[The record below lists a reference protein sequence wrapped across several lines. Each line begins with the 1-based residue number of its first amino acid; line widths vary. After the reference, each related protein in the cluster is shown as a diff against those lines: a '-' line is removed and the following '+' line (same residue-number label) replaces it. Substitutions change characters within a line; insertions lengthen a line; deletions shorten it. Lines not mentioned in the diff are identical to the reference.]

1 MTRQAVIKRL
11 STFATLALML
21 AAGCATNVTV
31 KGDFPPPLSRPPPLH
46 GGLVLDDKFQSHVYQ
61 DEQNRK
67 LTFHLGAAQTAMLR
81 SLGGGLFTRT
91 SELGSLDKASGQD
104 LILVP
109 SVEEI
114 QVAMPFETQLKVFE
128 VWLKYNIAVY
138 DGKGEP
144 VADWIM
150 TAYGK
155 TPSRFLSSDEE
166 ALNQAA
172 IVALRDAG
180 ARLLLEFPRVPEV
193 QAWLQASRTVGAAP

>member
-1 MTRQAVIKRL
+1 MIKRL
-11 STFATLALML
+11 RIVATLALML

-31 KGDFPPPLSRPPPLH
+31 QGDFPAPLSRPLPLH
-46 GGLVLDDKFQSHVYQ
+46 GGLVLDTTFQQHVYQ
-61 DEQNRK
+61 DETNRK
-67 LTFHLGAAQTAMLR
+67 LTFAIGAAQTAMLKR
-81 SLGGGLFTRT
+81 LGGGLFRQV
-91 SELGSLDKASGQD
+91 SELDSLAEARGQD

-138 DGKGEP
+138 DDKGEP

-172 IVALRDAG
+172 IVALRAAG

-193 QAWLQASRTVGAAP
+193 QAWLQANRQIGAAP